1 MKRIAIIGGGISGL
15 SAAFH
20 LEQQRLAGAS
30 IEYSL
35 YEFSN
40 HFGGVLFSERVD
52 DCLIEAGP
60 DSFISEKSWAA
71 DFCRQV
77 GLGDQLIGSND
88 DRRKTYLLSRGKLVP
103 LPDGLVF
110 MVPTNL
116 VATAASPLFS
126 IQTKLRIAK
135 EWLRPPSPAGGDESV
150 ASFIAR
156 HYGEEMVERIADPLL
171 AGVYGGDARDLSVRA
186 VLPRFVEMETK
197 TGSLG
202 RGILAARKQAA
213 KSAKPLGSIFTTLK
227 GGMQTLADAIVS
239 KLPEESLHL
248 NSTVQAVQQ
257 QGSTWVVSAGFGS
270 DEFDAVILATPTYMA
285 AELVSMTS
293 EKLAEELAAIRYN
306 SSITVGLTYDASVRK
321 SLPPGFGFL
330 IPRSEGRKI
339 LAATFVH
346 DKFPGRA
353 PSDRAIIRC
362 FMGGTQA
369 EASLGLSDEQV
380 VIIVRDELSKIL
392 GILIEPRASKV
403 YRWKNAM
410 AQYHV
415 GHLERLERVERLL
428 EALPGLA
435 LAGNGYRGIGIPDCI
450 RSGQQAAEK
459 VTSDATSD

>member
-20 LEQQRLAGAS
+20 LEQQRLAGAP

-35 YEFSN
+35 YEFSD
-40 HFGGVLFSERVD
+40 HFGGVLFSEKVD

-60 DSFISEKSWAA
+60 DSFISEKSWAI
-71 DFCRQV
+71 DFCRQI

-88 DRRKTYLLSRGKLVP
+88 HLRKTYLLFRGKLVD

-116 VATAASPLFS
+116 ASAAASPLFS
-126 IQTKLRIAK
+126 VGTKLRIAK
-135 EWLRPPSPAGGDESV
+135 EWLRPPASAGSDESV

-186 VLPRFVEMETK
+186 VLPRFVEMESK
-197 TGSLG
+197 SGSLG
-202 RGILAARKQAA
+202 RGILAARKQAVA
-213 KSAKPLGSIFTTLK
+213 STEPSRSIFTSLK
-227 GGMQTLADAIVS
+227 GGMQSLADAIVS
-239 KLPEESLHL
+239 KIPKESLHP

-270 DEFDAVILATPTYMA
+270 DEFDAVILATPAHMA
-285 AELVSMTS
+285 SELISMTS
-293 EKLAEELAAIRYN
+293 EKLADELAAIRYN
-306 SSITVGLTYDASVRK
+306 SSITIGLIFDASVRK
-321 SLPPGFGFL
+321 MLPSGFGFL
-330 IPRSEGRKI
+330 VPRSEGCKI

-346 DKFPGRA
+346 NKFTDRA
-353 PSDRAIIRC
+353 PADRALIRC
-362 FMGGTQA
+362 FMGGAHA
-369 EASLGLSDEQV
+369 EASLGLPDAQIV
-380 VIIVRDELSKIL
+380 TIVRDELRKIL
-392 GILIEPRASKV
+392 GIVDDPRASKI

-410 AQYHV
+410 AQYSL
-415 GHLERLERVERLL
+415 GHLDRLLRIERLVDG
-428 EALPGLA
+428 LPGLA

-459 VTSDATSD
+459 VTSDVIQG